1 MKTLP
6 VLMCALLMATTL
18 PCRAESATKDGGKAV
33 DPYGILL
40 KPIPDKLVVL
50 TFDDACLSHATFVA
64 PLLKQY
70 GFGATFY
77 VTMFGRTA
85 LDKTQ
90 YMSWEQVRAL
100 EGMGFEVGN
109 HSFGHGYMNCHSVEA
124 GIRDMAVM
132 EEMLVKNKVSK
143 PTTFCWPIYAV
154 CPGMFDTMT
163 ANGYIFARGGHERAY
178 RPLVDNPLDV
188 PSFTFHDER
197 LRGNKNCFTDAAKM
211 ATKGRIPVFT
221 FHGVP
226 DIEHPTV
233 GVEPARFEE
242 LMKYLKDNQYTVI
255 SMRDVA
261 QYVDAAKLAQLLA
274 FRRTRIWGGVTT
286 KGNRLY
292 CCVDQLPADRKL
304 TLPEMTT
311 RISSAYFLADA
322 GKKPLT
328 VIRAATGLQT
338 IVVPEFSPADY
349 GDGPVVIV
357 AELKGG
363 PIATITDFVLPGL
376 PEATISENEILVRVP
391 LATDLTK
398 LAPIYKTGSPQVTG
412 KPASGTTHDFTRPQ
426 TYTVTAADG
435 STRAFVVKVT
445 PTLGAV
451 GISNPSFEKFD
462 ATALNEGDAEY
473 GKAPSGAFWN
483 FKQAKPGDE
492 VGISVIAGVIGAPPA
507 PDGTRH
513 AAFIHGIGNGISQSV
528 VFDKG
533 NYEVSFDVVTRR
545 GTFAVPLIVAID
557 GKQVFALE
565 AAKILKDWNR
575 YTSPMFA
582 VDSGVHTL
590 AFTLGEGPDG
600 HVLMDNVV
608 IKYCR

>member
-1 MKTLP
+1 MKNRFVMLCGVTA
-6 VLMCALLMATTL
+6 MLLMPLAMV
-18 PCRAESATKDGGKAV
+18 RAADP

-50 TFDDACLSHATFVA
+50 TFDDACLSHATVVT
-64 PLLKQY
+64 PLLKKF

-85 LDKTQ
+85 LDPKQ
-90 YMSWEQVRAL
+90 YMSWEQAKAV
-100 EGMGFEVGN
+100 EGMGFEIGN
-109 HSFGHGYMNCHSVEA
+109 HGFGHGYMNCGSVES
-124 GIRDMAVM
+124 GIHDIAVM
-132 EEMLVKNKVSK
+132 EEILVKNKISK
-143 PTTFCWPIYAV
+143 PSTFCWPIYAV
-154 CPGMFDTMT
+154 NPGLFDSMI

-178 RPLVDNPLDV
+178 RPLVDNPLDA

-197 LRGNKNCFTDAAKM
+197 LNGNKNCFTEVAKM
-211 ATKGRIPVFT
+211 ATNGRIPIFT

-261 QYVDAAKLAQLLA
+261 KYVDAAKITQLLA
-274 FRRTRIWGGVTT
+274 YRHTQVWGGVTA

-292 CCVDQLPADRKL
+292 FCVDQLPADRKL
-304 TLPEMTT
+304 TLPDLTT
-311 RISSAYFLADA
+311 RMTSAWMLADSK
-322 GKKPLT
+322 KKPLT
-328 VIRAATGLQT
+328 IIKADSGLQT

-363 PIATITDFVLPGL
+363 PIATVTDFVFPGL
-376 PEATISENEILVRVP
+376 PAATISKNEILVNVP
-391 LATDLTK
+391 MATDLTK
-398 LAPIYKTGSPQVTG
+398 LVPIYKTGSPQVTG
-412 KPASGTTHDFTRPQ
+412 KPASGTPNDFTRPQ

-435 STRAFVVKVT
+435 STRAFIVKVK

-462 ATALNEGDAEY
+462 AMALNEGDAEY

-483 FKQAKPGDE
+483 FKQANPSDE
-492 VGISVIAGVIGAPPA
+492 VGISVIAGVIGAGPA
-507 PDGTRH
+507 PNGTRH
-513 AAFIHGIGNGISQSV
+513 SAFIHGTGNGISQSV

-533 NYEVSFDVVTRR
+533 NYEVSFDVVMRR
-545 GTFAVPLIVAID
+545 GTFGANLIVSID

-565 AAKILKDWNR
+565 AAKIPKDWNR
-575 YTSPMFA
+575 YTSPMFP
-582 VDSGVHTL
+582 VDSGTHTL
-590 AFTLGEGPDG
+590 AFTLGEGADG
-600 HVLMDNVV
+600 HDLIDNVV
-608 IKYCR
+608 IKYCK

>member
-1 MKTLP
+1 MPL
-6 VLMCALLMATTL
+6 AIA
-18 PCRAESATKDGGKAV
+18 RAADP
-33 DPYGILL
+33 DPYKILL
-40 KPIPDKLVVL
+40 KPIPDKVVVL
-50 TFDDACLSHATFVA
+50 TFDDACLSHATLVA
-64 PLLKQY
+64 PLLKKY

-77 VTMFGRTA
+77 ITMFGRTA

-90 YMSWEQVRAL
+90 YMSWEQVKGL
-100 EGMGFEVGN
+100 EDMGFEVGN
-109 HSFGHGYMNCHSVEA
+109 HGFGHGYMNCGSVES
-124 GIRDMAVM
+124 GIKDIAVM
-132 EEMLVKNKVSK
+132 EGLLTKSQVSK

-154 CPGMFDTMT
+154 NPGLFDSMI
-163 ANGYIFARGGHERAY
+163 ASGYIFARGGHERAY
-178 RPLVDNPLDV
+178 RPLVDNPLDA

-197 LRGNKNCFTDAAKM
+197 LRGNKNSFTDAAKM
-211 ATKGRIPVFT
+211 ATTGRIAICT
-221 FHGVP
+221 LHGVP
-226 DIEHPTV
+226 DIEYPTV

-261 QYVDAAKLAQLLA
+261 KYVDAAKTTQVLS
-274 FRRTRIWGGVTT
+274 FRRTQIWGGVTT
-286 KGNRLY
+286 RGNQLY
-292 CCVDQLPADRKL
+292 YCVDQLPADRKL

-311 RISSAYFLADA
+311 RISGAWFLADA

-328 VIRAATGLQT
+328 VIKAATGLQT
-338 IVVPEFSPADY
+338 IVVPEFPPADY

-363 PIATITDFVLPGL
+363 PIAAITDFIFPGL
-376 PEATISENEILVRVP
+376 PEATISEDEILARVP
-391 LATDLTK
+391 LATDLTN

-462 ATALNEGDAEY
+462 ANALNEGDAEY
-473 GKAPSGAFWN
+473 GKAPSGAFWS
-483 FKQAKPGDE
+483 FKQAQLSDE
-492 VGISVIAGVIGAPPA
+492 VGISVIAGVIGAPPT

-513 AAFIHGIGNGISQSV
+513 GAFIHGIGNGISQSV

-533 NYEVSFDVVTRR
+533 NYEASFDVVFRR
-545 GTFAVPLIVAID
+545 GTLGGNLIVSID
-557 GKQVFALE
+557 GKRVFVLD
-565 AAKILKDWNR
+565 AAKITKDWNR
-575 YTSPMFA
+575 YTSPMFP

-600 HVLMDNVV
+600 HVLIDNVQ
-608 IKYCR
+608 IQYGK